1 MAYATIISKKYGKQ
15 TINVETFNPMFASKD
30 STIFKVVEHVFNE
43 WFSHN
48 TQPGAP
54 MAKDIKGMY
63 FGECDQPP
71 IYSIS
76 GAIRQGIENL
86 IEEIK
91 AESLSVVTTAH
102 IMKMDIEC
110 AFE

>member
-1 MAYATIISKKYGKQ
+1 MAYATIISKNYGKQ
-15 TINVETFNPMFASKD
+15 TINIETFNPMFASKD
-30 STIFKVVEHVFNE
+30 STIFKIVEHVFE
-43 WFSHN
+43 QWFSHN

-63 FGECDQPP
+63 FGECDQPA
-71 IYSIS
+71 IYSIN

-91 AESLSVVTTAH
+91 ERDLHTVTTAQ
-102 IMKMDIEC
+102 ILKMDIEC